1 MKYVKKFEGRKPKV
15 NPVPPTEE
23 EILAAYKDKCED
35 LDDRSYITFDQ
46 FFDGLDFEIFS
57 KHDYNKFHEA
67 GVYASRIRG
76 GSTSRWTPTF
86 GGSFELTVKG
96 QRRHFFTSN
105 EYGPICPVGL
115 ENSLDWKKRNV
126 FFYAEVNTGG
136 ASGGSCYDTGDD
148 DGAQPYDG
156 KELDLNDFIFSYLK
170 PILNDILAS
179 HANDKSPEELCQIL
193 YNNPSI
199 IKEDSRSETQYYGNY
214 DDYSCYYITL
224 GDLYQFLSENNSF

>member
-46 FFDGLDFEIFS
+46 FFEGLDFDIFLNY
-57 KHDYNKFHEA
+57 DYNKFNSA

-76 GSTSRWTPTF
+76 GSTSRWRPTF

-96 QRRHFFTSN
+96 QRLNFFTSN
-105 EYGPICPVGL
+105 EYGPICSAGL

-136 ASGGSCYDTGDD
+136 AATVVATLFIWWKVPQLRNYHNHT
-148 DGAQPYDG
+148 
-156 KELDLNDFIFSYLK
+156 LDEVFK
-170 PILNDILAS
+170 
-179 HANDKSPEELCQIL
+179 K
-193 YNNPSI
+193 
-199 IKEDSRSETQYYGNY
+199 
-214 DDYSCYYITL
+214 
-224 GDLYQFLSENNSF
+224 

>member
-76 GSTSRWTPTF
+76 GSTSRWTPMGVIYYRNPTAF
-86 GGSFELTVKG
+86 GGSFELTVKD
-96 QRRHFFTSN
+96 RKSTR
-105 EYGPICPVGL
+105 L
-115 ENSLDWKKRNV
+115 NS
-126 FFYAEVNTGG
+126 
-136 ASGGSCYDTGDD
+136 
-148 DGAQPYDG
+148 
-156 KELDLNDFIFSYLK
+156 
-170 PILNDILAS
+170 S
-179 HANDKSPEELCQIL
+179 H
-193 YNNPSI
+193 
-199 IKEDSRSETQYYGNY
+199 
-214 DDYSCYYITL
+214 
-224 GDLYQFLSENNSF
+224 